1 MSMTAAQRYGNL
13 TGGRDE
19 YPSRGREVSR
29 LTIPYIF
36 TGDQNT
42 TVNNNKGELPDP
54 HQSVGARGVRNLTA
68 RMVTT
73 LVPPNAPFFIYNI
86 DEDLKA
92 QLPPDVDEGAIN
104 VAMSQL
110 TKSVHNEII
119 RSNLR
124 VEAVEIF
131 MSLIVDGNPLIHI
144 DDDFNFSVF
153 RLNQFVVQRDQADTL
168 LEIILKENVTIESV
182 KDDEEIMSLLDMN
195 DPGSDKK
202 SVDIYTWI
210 KRDGQHFVEFQEV
223 NGKVIESS
231 RSRYKE
237 EHMPWVLPR
246 MSKVSGEHYGR
257 SYGEEFLG
265 DLRALEGLSKATLD
279 MAAASS
285 RVLFM
290 VNPTAGFNVRNL
302 AKTPNGGFITGDA
315 NQINPLQAKL
325 GGDFQVVQVEA
336 SKIEQRIAQA
346 FLLMSSIQRQ
356 AERVTAEEIRLMA
369 DELDNA
375 LGGLFTILAAEFQLP
390 IVRVFESKLR
400 RKGKMAIPD
409 DVKPRLITGVDALG
423 RGQDLGRLNQFI
435 ANLVQ
440 LGQAL
445 PDLTGRINT
454 GELIDRLSAAHGID
468 PNGLLKT
475 DDEIAAEQQQA
486 QMMQMAQGPMG
497 QAFGQAIVNQ
507 NDPAKQAKMMEA
519 EAAQQGE

>member
-1 MSMTAAQRYGNL
+1 MSITAAQRYGNL
-13 TGGRDE
+13 VGGRDE
-19 YPSRGREVSR
+19 YLSRGREVSR

-36 TGDQNT
+36 TGDTTANNT
-42 TVNNNKGELPDP
+42 AKGEMPDP

-73 LVPPNAPFFIYNI
+73 LVPPNAPFFVYNI
-86 DEDLKA
+86 DEDVKA

-124 VEAVEIF
+124 VEAVEVF

-144 DDDFNFSVF
+144 DDEFNFTVF
-153 RLNQFVVQRDQADTL
+153 RLDQFVVQRDQSDNL
-168 LEIILKENVTIESV
+168 LEIILKETVTLESL
-182 KDDEEIMSLLDMN
+182 KDDAEVMELIAN
-195 DPGSDKK
+195 DNDIASRK
-202 SVDIYTWI
+202 SIDIYTWI
-210 KRDGQHFVEFQEV
+210 QRDGNKFKEFQEI
-223 NGKVIESS
+223 NGKIIESS
-231 RSRYKE
+231 RSEYKE
-237 EHMPWVLPR
+237 EHMPWILPR

-302 AKTPNGGFITGDA
+302 SKTPNGGFITGDA

-325 GGDFQVVQVEA
+325 GGDFQVVQLEA

-346 FLLMSSIQRQ
+346 FLLMSSVQRQ

-375 LGGLFTILAAEFQLP
+375 LGGLFTILASEFQLP
-390 IVRVFESKLR
+390 IVKVFESKLR

-435 ANLVQ
+435 GNLVQ

-445 PDLTGRINT
+445 PELTGRINT
-454 GELIDRLSAAHGID
+454 GELIDRLAAAHGID

-475 DDEIAAEQQQA
+475 EEEIAAEQQQA
-486 QMMQMAQGPMG
+486 QMMQMMEGQAGKAMG
-497 QAFGQAIVNQ
+497 QMMVN
-507 NDPAKQAKMMEA
+507 NADPAKQAQA
-519 EAAQQGE
+519 QAAQQGE